1 MPVGLVESLG
11 WFTPLASTVVGFMLL
26 AIERIGTDLQSPFNS
41 SEHQIQMETICETI
55 EKNLQSMQRDALG
68 DHAS

>member
-1 MPVGLVESLG
+1 
-11 WFTPLASTVVGFMLL
+11 MLL

-41 SEHQIQMETICETI
+41 SAHQIQMETICETI

-68 DHAS
+68 GERIG